1 MTEDERT
8 RVDIHKKVLPPPAD
22 CDDLRLRCEYQISE
36 AVSKIC
42 LKPTKKTDQKE
53 WGIGFISSVFKE
65 IEK

>member
-42 LKPTKKTDQKE
+42 LNPAKKTDQ
-53 WGIGFISSVFKE
+53 
-65 IEK
+65 